1 MNMARAKPE
10 AVDAAAEKS
19 AQSGAIDVTE
29 TSSIYD
35 RLARLEAMVSALLQ
49 KMSDQVD
56 LPDQA
61 RLINMGNYPPKI
73 WRDEAVRNA
82 VMAKH
87 RRMTIA
93 EAVEQ
98 IREEF
103 GAERAPSKSALQ
115 RMWKKMDRAFARG
128 GR

>member
-1 MNMARAKPE
+1 MASAKAE
-10 AVDAAAEKS
+10 AADTAAEKS
-19 AQSGAIDVTE
+19 ALSAAIGPVE
-29 TSSIYD
+29 ASSIYD
-35 RLARLEAMVSALLQ
+35 RLARLEEMVSNLLQ
-49 KMSDQVD
+49 KVSDQTS

-73 WRDEAVRNA
+73 WRDEAVRAA
-82 VMAKH
+82 VLAKH

-93 EAVEQ
+93 EAVKQ
-98 IREEF
+98 IGEEF